1 MSGVNELACVF
12 VVAPSIDYSIE
23 QVFSPAGPSWRS
35 RYMESHIRSKI
46 PNIIKLGQIVAWVF
60 EMVEQFHL
68 QGEEPLVLPLEGA

>member
-1 MSGVNELACVF
+1 MSGVKELACVF

-46 PNIIKLGQIVAWVF
+46 PNIIKLGQIEAW
-60 EMVEQFHL
+60 
-68 QGEEPLVLPLEGA
+68 